1 MKSIRTYIALVGI
14 MPAFAFCQNSGGNAS
29 EFRQEFPLSIPVED
43 SQLSYWAK
51 KEVKDSLLID
61 DMEGKLIWKKSEGIA
76 TISYTNEHAVDGKQ
90 ALRFRTSLRDTVHLM
105 RPENRTEWGSFGGQQ
120 GGGSKFGITFEQPQD
135 WSTFNRVSIWVYI
148 QPSRNPIH
156 HFFLEIINQGT
167 DYNTITPRKDNIS
180 QNLEQGKWINVVW
193 EIPHYERDKVK
204 QFNIFH
210 TSIGYNPEGEDIITY
225 DFDRLQMQRVETDPY
240 EGWQISGEQF
250 TFSHVGYRPQ
260 DSKVAMT
267 GKVNEK
273 RFQLIATNGKTVY
286 EGDVQRVENVN
297 GKFCQLDFSAW
308 QTPGVYRIKCGTAVS
323 EAFPI
328 NKNIWLHPLFSSIN
342 FYFCQRCGFDVPGIH
357 GVCHEDWQGFR
368 GDEKKVINGGWHD
381 AGDLSQ
387 GHYRTALGVY
397 ALLRNLNLVKDDPKL
412 VNLTDKLR
420 DEAIWG
426 LKWLLKTR
434 FSDGSHISWARQRI
448 YSDNIIGTMDD
459 VAIRTTIVPW
469 ENFLGSAAENLAA
482 TLLKGT
488 HPELADEA
496 RQASIINWETA
507 IATNETWEK
516 ASYRE
521 AAWGA
526 VSSIK
531 LYQMTSEEKYK
542 EYAVRFGKLLAQC
555 QEQAFVEGIP
565 ITGYFYTDSS
575 KKQIL
580 HNNHGAWEEAPL
592 LALRELCTAFPEHP
606 DWINWY
612 SSAVLYSD
620 FFMKRGSEMAAPY
633 YLLPNSVF
641 RKADILA
648 DRNEYRK
655 KYSLIQYNDG
665 TQLNENYALRTFPI
679 WDGELFHGGTS
690 CHLSSSWALAEASL
704 LRGDEAGLQLV
715 GKQLEWAFGNN
726 PFGQS
731 LMYGVGYNFAP
742 QFAYCTK
749 CVVGSLAVGM
759 DCMQGDEP
767 FWSGSNYATSK
778 EMWIAPVNRVVGTI
792 AAYMEGSFK
801 PKATSTSSVQLTVIE
816 KKENGEPRYTLQLKG
831 AAGKHTLSVKA
842 FNATSA
848 SHKQVIALTKNRV
861 TEIPLDVQVIDK
873 QKPYVLVVSV
883 DNAMETKTEI
893 VGAYY

>member
-260 DSKVAMT
+260 DSK
-267 GKVNEK
+267 
-273 RFQLIATNGKTVY
+273 
-286 EGDVQRVENVN
+286 
-297 GKFCQLDFSAW
+297 
-308 QTPGVYRIKCGTAVS
+308 
-323 EAFPI
+323 
-328 NKNIWLHPLFSSIN
+328 
-342 FYFCQRCGFDVPGIH
+342 
-357 GVCHEDWQGFR
+357 
-368 GDEKKVINGGWHD
+368 
-381 AGDLSQ
+381 
-387 GHYRTALGVY
+387 
-397 ALLRNLNLVKDDPKL
+397 
-412 VNLTDKLR
+412 
-420 DEAIWG
+420 
-426 LKWLLKTR
+426 
-434 FSDGSHISWARQRI
+434 
-448 YSDNIIGTMDD
+448 
-459 VAIRTTIVPW
+459 
-469 ENFLGSAAENLAA
+469 
-482 TLLKGT
+482 
-488 HPELADEA
+488 
-496 RQASIINWETA
+496 
-507 IATNETWEK
+507 
-516 ASYRE
+516 
-521 AAWGA
+521 
-526 VSSIK
+526 
-531 LYQMTSEEKYK
+531 
-542 EYAVRFGKLLAQC
+542 
-555 QEQAFVEGIP
+555 
-565 ITGYFYTDSS
+565 
-575 KKQIL
+575 
-580 HNNHGAWEEAPL
+580 
-592 LALRELCTAFPEHP
+592 
-606 DWINWY
+606 
-612 SSAVLYSD
+612 
-620 FFMKRGSEMAAPY
+620 
-633 YLLPNSVF
+633 
-641 RKADILA
+641 
-648 DRNEYRK
+648 
-655 KYSLIQYNDG
+655 
-665 TQLNENYALRTFPI
+665 
-679 WDGELFHGGTS
+679 
-690 CHLSSSWALAEASL
+690 AEASL

-715 GKQLEWAFGNN
+715 GKQLEWTFGNN

-848 SHKQVIALTKNRV
+848 SHKQMIALTKNRV